1 MTRQRIFNMKKT
13 RCTTLSGMISAL
25 SVVIMLLTNI
35 MPSMM
40 YVIPI
45 VTGVIVFAVNEVLGR
60 SWALGVFF
68 TTGLISSIL
77 LADKEVAL
85 NYILFFGYYPLL
97 KIPYEKLPKI
107 ASWGV
112 KALTFNVALCA
123 IGGIVT
129 FVLKVPFL
137 DEDFGKFTIPLM
149 WFL

>member
-1 MTRQRIFNMKKT
+1 MKKT

-60 SWALGVFF
+60 NWALGVFF

-85 NYILFFGYYPLL
+85 NYILFFGYYPIVKEKL
-97 KIPYEKLPKI
+97 EKLPRGVAWALKLAVFNI
-107 ASWGV
+107 A
-112 KALTFNVALCA
+112 
-123 IGGIVT
+123 VT
-129 FVLKVPFL
+129 RNERRSDCRIFRLQHCS
-137 DEDFGKFTIPLM
+137 
-149 WFL
+149 